1 MREGQSQTQAL
12 RRVTGDVSSQRF
24 PARGEAPPG
33 TGRDCPAEGTLLKSV
48 LLSVVQRWDFIILG
62 AARCPVLMSLRG
74 RGKDERSSRKV
85 KAMKGLRR
93 RCRRAGL
100 GIMKTSA
107 ERFREERSREEWTDH
122 SFH

>member
-1 MREGQSQTQAL
+1 M
-12 RRVTGDVSSQRF
+12 V
-24 PARGEAPPG
+24 
-33 TGRDCPAEGTLLKSV
+33 KK
-48 LLSVVQRWDFIILG
+48 I
-62 AARCPVLMSLRG
+62 
-74 RGKDERSSRKV
+74 SSRKV

-107 ERFREERSREEWTDH
+107 ERFREERNREEWTDH